1 MKNRIFTLAALMLLL
16 PATGHALA
24 GAPHEVAGFVLD
36 TDISLYKDQVDMN
49 TAMPV
54 RYREYLKEVQI
65 SHVPGFK
72 TGIITYG
79 TCAFPNRI
87 VKIRLK
93 YLDSSKD
100 FFEELLEKFKARFGR
115 DPEWR
120 GDPFNVVIAWKWSFV
135 DKKGNRISLT
145 LQHNVLNEEQK
156 MGNVVKLSMRNLI
169 DAERACFEKKY
180 PRRQGAPEKEKIERG
195 PDFWRY
201 CIPR

>member
-1 MKNRIFTLAALMLLL
+1 MKNRIFAFAVLMLLL
-16 PATGHALA
+16 AAGPALA
-24 GAPHEVAGFVLD
+24 GTPHEVAGFVLN
-36 TDISLYKDQVDMN
+36 TDISLYKDRVDMH

-79 TCAFPNRI
+79 TCAFPDRI

-93 YLDSSKD
+93 YLDYSKA
-100 FFEELLEKFKARFGR
+100 FFEELLEKFKERFGR
-115 DPEWR
+115 DPEWK

-135 DKKGNRISLT
+135 DKDGNRISLI

-156 MGNVVKLSMRNLI
+156 LGNVVKLSMRNLI
-169 DAERACFEKKY
+169 AAERACFEKKY
-180 PRRQGAPEKEKIERG
+180 PARRGTPEKEKIERG
-195 PDFWRY
+195 PEFWRH

>member
-1 MKNRIFTLAALMLLL
+1 MKKRIFTLVALMLLL
-16 PATGHALA
+16 PAAGHALA

-36 TDISLYKDQVDMN
+36 TDISLYKDRVDMH

-100 FFEELLEKFKARFGR
+100 FFEELLEKFKERFGR

-135 DKKGNRISLT
+135 DKNGNRISLI

-169 DAERACFEKKY
+169 DAERVCFEKKH
-180 PRRQGAPEKEKIERG
+180 PRKQGATEKEKIQRG
-195 PDFWRY
+195 PEFWRH